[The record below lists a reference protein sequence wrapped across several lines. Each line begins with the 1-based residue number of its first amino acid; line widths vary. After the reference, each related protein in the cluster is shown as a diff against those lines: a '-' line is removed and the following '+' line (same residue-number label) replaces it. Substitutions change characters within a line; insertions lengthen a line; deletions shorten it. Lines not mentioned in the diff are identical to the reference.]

1 MRLCTTD
8 PLKIVGRANAM
19 LAAGKQSRVLGF
31 PFFKSSFQ
39 VVGCALKAFCLAFAF
54 VLSIVPAAADEL
66 RSSQNGLQV
75 DDNEVGR
82 LYRLEWL
89 RQKIASE
96 TAAEASLD
104 RSDAAE
110 AEFAQKIRAM
120 LALARQEIRRAE
132 ADPNPVRL
140 EVHLHCAAKR
150 VVVRSGTHE
159 PFVPAL
165 EWSVATDAPAPIVAT
180 RVIKAC
186 AIKLIRSQP
195 GVGQRAR
202 MVPYSVDLPPIEQ
215 AAQ

>member
-1 MRLCTTD
+1 
-8 PLKIVGRANAM
+8 
-19 LAAGKQSRVLGF
+19 
-31 PFFKSSFQ
+31 
-39 VVGCALKAFCLAFAF
+39 LKAFCLAFAF

-66 RSSQNGLQV
+66 SSSQTGLQV
-75 DDNEVGR
+75 DDSEVGR

-96 TAAEASLD
+96 TAAEASLP
-104 RSDAAE
+104 RSDPAE

-120 LALARQEIRRAE
+120 LALARQEVLRAQ
-132 ADPNPVRL
+132 AGPKPVRL

-150 VVVRSGTHE
+150 VVLRSARHG

-165 EWSVATDAPAPIVAT
+165 EWSVSTDAPMPIVAT
-180 RVIKAC
+180 SVVEAC
-186 AIKLIRSQP
+186 AIRVIRRQRVE
-195 GVGQRAR
+195 GHRAR